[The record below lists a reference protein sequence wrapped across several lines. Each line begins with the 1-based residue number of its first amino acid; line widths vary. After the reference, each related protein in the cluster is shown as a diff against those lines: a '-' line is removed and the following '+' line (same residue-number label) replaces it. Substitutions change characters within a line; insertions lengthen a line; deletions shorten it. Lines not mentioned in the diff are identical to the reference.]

1 MLQALRRRWD
11 IDPDTAASLPF
22 DRAIALVNVR
32 RIEVACLLE
41 FGNDLLEIALGVRV
55 PGIVAGIP
63 AAIIVALLS
72 RRAQRWSLRAQ
83 QAAVIA
89 VFIIGLLDSI
99 WGSAETSL
107 LAGVLISS
115 FTLQLLSITMLFVL
129 APRTLATIIVGMLLV
144 YGAVV
149 FALPIDHHD
158 KVAGVVNATIVSV
171 ISLVAGWLI
180 HTSRRSD
187 FDQKRLIR
195 RQNAQLVEQN
205 IELDQLM
212 AITAHDLRS
221 PLYGLRN
228 LLDLAAKRGKAEGAV
243 PGGTIRE
250 AIFSLDSMIALVTR
264 LLDAH
269 SAGHMPL
276 STVTGDDVRMHLMA
290 AARRIAP
297 TAEAATVR
305 VEPDLSDAPIMAAF
319 DRGALAQILDNLL
332 SNAVRF
338 SPAGG
343 GVRLSCRAQAGR
355 CLIAV
360 EDEGPGFDAAGEAA
374 MFRKFAR
381 APDSVDGKA
390 GSGMGLFIAATLA
403 ERMGASLAFRPAVPT
418 GAIFTLSLPID

>member
-1 MLQALRRRWD
+1 
-11 IDPDTAASLPF
+11 
-22 DRAIALVNVR
+22 
-32 RIEVACLLE
+32 
-41 FGNDLLEIALGVRV
+41 
-55 PGIVAGIP
+55 
-63 AAIIVALLS
+63 
-72 RRAQRWSLRAQ
+72 
-83 QAAVIA
+83 
-89 VFIIGLLDSI
+89 
-99 WGSAETSL
+99 
-107 LAGVLISS
+107 
-115 FTLQLLSITMLFVL
+115 
-129 APRTLATIIVGMLLV
+129 
-144 YGAVV
+144 
-149 FALPIDHHD
+149 
-158 KVAGVVNATIVSV
+158 
-171 ISLVAGWLI
+171 
-180 HTSRRSD
+180 
-187 FDQKRLIR
+187 LIR

-205 IELDQLM
+205 LELDQLM

-228 LLDLAAKRGKAEGAV
+228 LLDLSAKRGKADGAV

-269 SAGHMPL
+269 SAEHAPL
-276 STVTGDDVRMHLMA
+276 TTVTGEDVRMQLMA

-297 TAEAATVR
+297 TVEAAGVR
-305 VEPDLSDAPIMAAF
+305 IDADLSDAPIMAAF

-343 GVRLSCRAQAGR
+343 GVKLSCRAQAGR

-381 APDSVDGKA
+381 APAVAEADGKA

-403 ERMGASLAFRPAVPT
+403 ERMRASLAFRPAVPT
-418 GAIFTLSLPID
+418 GAIFILSLPID